1 MADKP
6 HSTQRI
12 LDCLQEGRCVMEES
26 REGTWTVR
34 MSRAQVLDLKA
45 RGFIFGELGDH
56 SLLMVGFPGPM
67 PQDENPNG
75 EVGGA

>member
-34 MSRAQVLDLKA
+34 MSRAQVLDLKT
-45 RGFIFGELGDH
+45 RGFVFGELGDH
-56 SLLMVGFPGPM
+56 SLLMVGSLEPADESPNAEVPG
-67 PQDENPNG
+67 
-75 EVGGA
+75 A